1 MGKNEFNS
9 NEEKEL
15 FWHSSSHLL
24 AHALTELYPEIKLA
38 IGPAITEGF
47 YYDFDLDTQLKE
59 EDLIKIEE
67 KIKEISKRNLP
78 ITRIELSRKEALEFY
93 KKNPYKTEMING
105 LPDEKISFYEQ
116 GNFKDMCRGP
126 HLRYTTEIKA
136 VKLIKLAGAYWR
148 GDEKNKMLQRIYG
161 IAFPKK
167 EMMEAH
173 LKQKDEAEKRN
184 HIKLGRELD
193 LFSMQKESPGN
204 AFFHSN
210 GVIVLNE
217 MTKFMREKLFERNYQ
232 EIMTPLIL
240 KKELWL
246 KSGHWDHY
254 KENMYFTMID
264 EEEQAVKPMNCPGGL
279 LVYKSKRHSYKE
291 LPIKAGEFGVVHRHE
306 KSGVLNGLFRV
317 RKFTQDDAHVFC
329 TEEQLTA
336 EIIDLIKLCQ
346 ETYNAFGFK
355 DYHIELSTRPEKSM
369 GSNEIWE
376 IATNALKDALEA
388 EKINFKINEGD
399 GAFYG
404 PKIDFHIKDSIGR
417 SWQCGTIQ
425 VDFSMP
431 EKFDLTYIGADDN
444 EHRPVMVHR
453 AIFGSLERFFGILI
467 ENYAGAF
474 PLWLAPKQIIIV
486 PVGERVHKYAEK
498 ILLELRKEFIR
509 TEIDSRNETVSY
521 RIRDAQLNKI
531 PLMIVVGEKEEA
543 DNSVN
548 VRTRDGKQKTIKI
561 DEFIKETKEKIKK
574 RENE

>member
-1 MGKNEFNS
+1 MGKEFDS
-9 NEEKEL
+9 IEEKEV

-38 IGPAITEGF
+38 IGPAINEGF
-47 YYDFDLDTQLKE
+47 YYDFDLDYQIKE
-59 EDLIKIEE
+59 EDLQKIEE

-78 ITRIELSRKEALEFY
+78 ITRIELNRKEALELY
-93 KKNPYKTEMING
+93 KKNPYKTEMIND

-126 HLRYTTEIKA
+126 HLRYTKEIKSF
-136 VKLIKLAGAYWR
+136 KLIKLAGAYWR

-161 IAFPKK
+161 ISFPKK
-167 EMMEAH
+167 EMLEMH
-173 LKQKDEAEKRN
+173 LKQKEEAEKRN

-204 AFFHSN
+204 AFFHAN

-217 MTKFMREKLFERNYQ
+217 MTKFMREKLFQRNYE

-279 LVYKSKRHSYKE
+279 LVFKSKRHSYKE

-329 TEEQLTA
+329 TEKQLKK

-346 ETYNAFGFK
+346 ETYSAFGFNE
-355 DYHIELSTRPEKSM
+355 YNIELSTKPEKAM

-376 IATNALKDALEA
+376 IATNALKNALIE
-388 EKINFKINEGD
+388 EKIDFKINEGD

-404 PKIDFHIKDSIGR
+404 PKIDFHIKDSLQR

-431 EKFDLTYIGADDN
+431 EKFNLTYVGKDDN

-467 ENYAGAF
+467 EHYGGAF
-474 PLWLAPKQIIIV
+474 PLWLAPKQVKII
-486 PVGERVHKYAEK
+486 PVGEKVHEYAET
-498 ILLELRKEFIR
+498 ILTELRKEFIR
-509 TEIDSRNETVSY
+509 TEIDARNETVGY
-521 RIRDAQLNKI
+521 KIREAQMQKI
-531 PLMIVVGEKEEA
+531 PLMIVIGEKELEA
-543 DNSVN
+543 KTIN
-548 VRTRDGKQKTIKI
+548 VRTRDGKQKTIKLN
-561 DEFIKETKEKIKK
+561 EFIQETKEKIKK

>member
-1 MGKNEFNS
+1 MGKEFDS
-9 NEEKEL
+9 IEEKEV

-38 IGPAITEGF
+38 IGPAINEGF
-47 YYDFDLDTQLKE
+47 YYDFDLDYQIKE
-59 EDLIKIEE
+59 EDLQKIEE

-78 ITRIELSRKEALEFY
+78 ITRIELNRKEALELY
-93 KKNPYKTEMING
+93 KKNPYKTEMIND

-126 HLRYTTEIKA
+126 HLRYTKEIKSF
-136 VKLIKLAGAYWR
+136 KLIKLAGAYWR

-161 IAFPKK
+161 ISFPKK
-167 EMMEAH
+167 EMLEMH
-173 LKQKDEAEKRN
+173 LKQKEEAEKRN

-217 MTKFMREKLFERNYQ
+217 MTKFMREKLFQRNYE

-279 LVYKSKRHSYKE
+279 LVFKSKRHSYKE

-329 TEEQLTA
+329 TEKQLKK

-346 ETYNAFGFK
+346 ETYSAFGFNE
-355 DYHIELSTRPEKSM
+355 YNIELSTKPEKAM

-376 IATNALKDALEA
+376 IATNALKNALIE
-388 EKINFKINEGD
+388 EKIDFKINEGD

-404 PKIDFHIKDSIGR
+404 PKIDFHIKDSLQR

-431 EKFDLTYIGADDN
+431 EKFNLTYVGKDDN

-467 ENYAGAF
+467 EHYGGAF
-474 PLWLAPKQIIIV
+474 PLWLAPKQVKII
-486 PVGERVHKYAEK
+486 PVGEKVHEYAET
-498 ILLELRKEFIR
+498 ILTELRKEFIR
-509 TEIDSRNETVSY
+509 TEIDARNETVGY
-521 RIRDAQLNKI
+521 KIREAQMQKI
-531 PLMIVVGEKEEA
+531 PLMIVIGEKELEA
-543 DNSVN
+543 KTIN
-548 VRTRDGKQKTIKI
+548 VRTRDGKQKTIKLN
-561 DEFIKETKEKIKK
+561 EFIQETKEKIKK